1 MKVLT
6 KYAIITILC
15 LLNVNAIMA
24 KETPPIAAIAD
35 AETATLSGYV
45 KDAKSK
51 ETLVGAA
58 VTVKGKKIG
67 AYTNKNGFFTLK
79 NIPAGK
85 NTIIVSY
92 VGYRKYEKTIDF
104 AEKESKQLTLELNVL
119 EGETQEV
126 VVEADRA
133 AELREIS
140 VSKVNIPVQQ
150 LQQLRV
156 GGEADIF
163 RALQFL
169 PGVLTSSQI
178 SSGLFIRGGS
188 PDQNLVLLDGS
199 TVYNPSHLFGFISA
213 FNPDAI
219 KDVELIKGGYPA
231 EFGGRL
237 SAVLNLTQKDGNR
250 EKVEGVASI
259 GIISSRGSLQG
270 PTPWDGGSF
279 FLGARRTYLDLITSA
294 LPEDPQNPI
303 PDFNF
308 YDLNAKISQDLG
320 PNDRLFLAGF
330 YSADNLGLGGAGIE
344 FNLGI
349 SNRAGSLRWTHIFSD
364 DLFSTFNL
372 SASRYGN
379 NFDGNNSGFTF
390 EIKNSIVDY
399 TAKYD
404 LEWLATNELTIK
416 GGIEQT
422 WYNFSYF
429 QRFGAEDSI
438 PQQGTNSAG
447 SVNFTVPD
455 FVTSVFAQANY
466 RITDDLS
473 FQAGLRFNYWDSSS
487 VKVFDPRLAMRY
499 QVNED
504 IAVKGSVGIFH
515 QYLRLASQPDFTFFD
530 TWLPTDRS
538 VPASRAD
545 HYILSVETQPYDGY
559 QLNFDTYYKRLYNL
573 SELNQT
579 ATSANRVADVFFNG
593 DGWAYGFEVFLQ
605 KKIGDFTGWAGYAFG
620 FVEGKFDSVNQGRI
634 FRPKFDRRHDFK
646 VVGLY
651 KLNDHWEFGATFTF
665 QSGQSY
671 TAATSRI
678 GSFQPGDP
686 IPSPYIVPGDR
697 YGLRLPNSHQ
707 LNFNVNYLTTL
718 FDLPARLMID
728 IYNVYSRRDVW
739 FRLYRTNT
747 DVTTVE
753 DIRLLPIIPTV
764 ALEVKF

>member
-1 MKVLT
+1 MTLK
-6 KYAIITILC
+6 ITCALLC
-15 LLNVNAIMA
+15 FISLSTAQWSYA
-24 KETPPIAAIAD
+24 KEPLAPAD
-35 AETATLSGYV
+35 GETAVLSGYV

-51 ETLVGAA
+51 ETLIGAA

-79 NIPAGK
+79 NIPVGK
-85 NTIIVSY
+85 QTVIVSY
-92 VGYRKYEKTIDF
+92 VGFRRL
-104 AEKESKQLTLELNVL
+104 EKEMEFDKGESKHINLEMKVL
-119 EGETQEV
+119 EGETEEV

-178 SSGLFIRGGS
+178 SSGLYIRGGS

-231 EFGGRL
+231 EYGGRL

-250 EKVEGVASI
+250 EEIEGVASI

-270 PTPWDGGSF
+270 PLPWDGGSF

-320 PNDRLFLAGF
+320 PDDRLFLAGF
-330 YSADNLGLGGAGIE
+330 YSADNLGLSGAGIE

-349 SNRAGSLRWTHIFSD
+349 SNRAASLRWTHIFSD
-364 DLFSTFNL
+364 DLFSTFNI
-372 SASRYGN
+372 SGSRYGN

-390 EIKNSIVDY
+390 EVKNSIVDY

-422 WYNFSYF
+422 WYNFSYY
-429 QRFGAEDSI
+429 QQFGAEDSI
-438 PQQGTNSAG
+438 PQQGTNSSG
-447 SVNFTVPD
+447 SVNFSVPD

-473 FQAGLRFNYWDSSS
+473 FQAGLRFNYWDSST
-487 VKVFDPRLAMRY
+487 VKLFDPRLALRY
-499 QVNED
+499 QLHENV
-504 IAVKGSVGIFH
+504 AVKGSVGIFH

-545 HYILSVETQPYDGY
+545 HYILSVETQPFEGY

-593 DGWAYGFEVFLQ
+593 DGWAYGFELFLQ

-651 KLNDHWEFGATFTF
+651 KLNEHWEFGATFTF

-678 GSFQPGDP
+678 GSFQPGDN

-697 YGLRLPNSHQ
+697 YGLRLPNTHQ

-718 FDLPARLMID
+718 FGLPARLMID
-728 IYNVYSRRDVW
+728 IYNVYSRRDIW
-739 FRLYRTNT
+739 FRFYRTNT

-753 DIRLLPIIPTV
+753 DIRLLPIIPTI